1 MSIERLA
8 GLERWVKEKYLILYK
23 IFGDKPFTLRDAED
37 ALRKSGV
44 EPGNVKLLM
53 AELQKAGL
61 AKATKYA
68 IDERYTQYQL
78 IPISVTSVNREEML
92 RLAKAAADLIRTGVD
107 YKVIPL
113 FIFYKAISDIYMARV
128 NEYVKQGLSREDAY
142 LLVNHEY
149 MKLYDE
155 EKKELLTWHEVTRS
169 GEIHKMANAIKDIV
183 RMNDIDETGKK
194 KEALDKV
201 ASLVDVVGL
210 TGFISQDNMHI
221 LTQIIDLF
229 NKVDFSQVTYDVIGD
244 TYQWVL
250 RYFAPQKAKE
260 GEVYTPL
267 EVVKLIVRLLDIED
281 NTKVLDPA
289 VGSGAMLI
297 EAYRYVKSKLG
308 GGEPH
313 IMLYGQDRNEVTAA
327 LAEMNLMLNNIV
339 NHRIYIGDS
348 LINLRLEETDYADYV
363 LANPPWNQDGYGEE
377 VLSRDPRLRKIYH
390 YGYPPDNT
398 ADWAWV
404 QLMIYYARKKVGIVL
419 DQGALFRGGREKSI
433 REGIVKDDLLEAVI
447 LLPEK
452 LFYNTQAPGVILIF
466 NKEKPQE
473 RRRKVL
479 FINASNEYV
488 KHPEVRRL
496 NMLSDANIE
505 KIVNAYREFKDI
517 PGFARVVT
525 VEEIERNDYNLN
537 VTLYVTPQ
545 METEEIDLER
555 ELRELLEVNRQ
566 VEEAMTKAMQYIQ
579 QVIQANRQG

>member
-1 MSIERLA
+1 MERFTN
-8 GLERWVKEKYLILYK
+8 LERWVKEKYLALLK
-23 IFGDKPFTLRDAED
+23 IFGEKPFIMKEAED
-37 ALRKSGV
+37 ALKKSGI
-44 EPGNVKLLM
+44 EPGNIKLLM

-61 AKATKYA
+61 VKATKYA
-68 IDERYTQYQL
+68 IDERYTQYKL
-78 IPISVTSVNREEML
+78 IPISIISTSRDELL
-92 RLAKAAADLIRTGVD
+92 RFARAAADLIRTSID

-113 FIFYKAISDIYMARV
+113 LIFYKTISDIYM
-128 NEYVKQGLSREDAY
+128 NKINDYIKKGFSKEDAY
-142 LLVNHEY
+142 LIVNNEFL
-149 MKLYDE
+149 KLYDE
-155 EKKELLTWHEVTRS
+155 VSKRLLTWHEVTKSEDR
-169 GEIHKMANAIKDIV
+169 IHEMANAIKEIA
-183 RMNDIDETGKK
+183 RMNSITVTGTRN
-194 KEALDKV
+194 EALEKV

-221 LTQIIDLF
+221 LTQLIDLF
-229 NKVDFSQVTYDVIGD
+229 NKVDFSQVSYDIIGD
-244 TYQWVL
+244 AYQWVL

-281 NTKVLDPA
+281 NAKVLDPA

-297 EAYRYVKSKLG
+297 EAYKYVKSKLN

-327 LAEMNLMLNNIV
+327 LAEMNLILNNIA
-339 NHRIYIGDS
+339 NHQLYIGDS
-348 LINLRLEETDYADYV
+348 LINPRFEEAEYV

-377 VLSRDPRLRKIYH
+377 VLSREPRLRKIYH
-390 YGYPPDNT
+390 YGYPPNNT
-398 ADWAWV
+398 ADWAWI
-404 QLMIYYARKKVGIVL
+404 QLMLYYAKKKVGIVL
-419 DQGALFRGGREKSI
+419 DQGALFRGGKEKSI
-433 REGIVKDDLLEAVI
+433 REGVVKDDLLEAVI

-466 NKEKPQE
+466 NKEKPPE
-473 RRRKVL
+473 RRYRVL

-505 KIVNAYREFKDI
+505 KIVSAYREFKDI

-525 VEEIERNDYNLN
+525 LEEIKKNDYNLN

-545 METEEIDLER
+545 MEAEEVDLER
-555 ELRELLEVNRQ
+555 ELQELLEVNRQ
-566 VEEAMTKAMQYIQ
+566 AEEAMAKAMQYIQ
-579 QVIQANRQG
+579 QIIQANRQG

>member
-1 MSIERLA
+1 MEKFVN
-8 GLERWVKEKYLILYK
+8 LERWVKEKYLVLYN
-23 IFGDKPFTLRDAED
+23 IFRDRPFTLKDAED
-37 ALRKSGV
+37 ALRDSGV
-44 EPGNVKLLM
+44 DPGNVKLLM
-53 AELQKAGL
+53 AELQRAGL
-61 AKATKYA
+61 ARASKYA

-78 IPISVTSVNREEML
+78 IPISVTTANREEVL
-92 RLAKAAADLIRTGVD
+92 KLAKSAADLIRTGVD

-113 FIFYKAISDIYMARV
+113 FIFYKAISDIYTAKV
-128 NEYVKQGLSREDAY
+128 NEYIKQGLSREDAY

-155 EKKELLTWHEVTRS
+155 ESKKLLAWHEVTKSEDRIR
-169 GEIHKMANAIKDIV
+169 EMANAIKDVARI
-183 RMNDIDETGKK
+183 NSIGQTGDKN
-194 KEALDKV
+194 EALEKV

-210 TGFISQDNMHI
+210 TGFISPDNMHI
-221 LTQIIDLF
+221 LTQLIDLF

-267 EVVKLIVRLLDIED
+267 EVVRLIVRLLDIED
-281 NTKVLDPA
+281 NTKILDPA

-297 EAYRYVKSKLG
+297 EAYRYVRTMKLG
-308 GGEPH
+308 GSEPH

-327 LAEMNLMLNNIV
+327 LAEMNLMLNNVV

-348 LINLRLEETDYADYV
+348 LVNPRFEEADYV

-390 YGYPPDNT
+390 YGYPPNDK

-404 QLMIYYARKKVGIVL
+404 QLMLHYARKKVGIVL
-419 DQGALFRGGREKSI
+419 DQGALFRRGREKSI
-433 REGIVKDDLLEAVI
+433 REGIVKDDLLEAVV

-452 LFYNTQAPGVILIF
+452 LFYNTQAPGVILVF

-473 RRRKVL
+473 RRRKVI
-479 FINASNEYV
+479 FINASNEYIR
-488 KHPEVRRL
+488 HSEVRRL
-496 NMLSDANIE
+496 NMLSETNIE

-517 PGFARVVT
+517 PGFAKVVT
-525 VEEIERNDYNLN
+525 MEEIVKNDYDLN
-537 VTLYVTPQ
+537 VTLYVTSQ
-545 METEEIDLER
+545 METEEVDLER
-555 ELRELLEVNRQ
+555 ELQEILEVNRQ
-566 VEEAMTKAMQYIQ
+566 VEEAITKAMQYVQ